1 MQPTRIQSL
10 FEGLKRG
17 PAPAQGRLGPP
28 NDRESASISPRML
41 DKSAP
46 LCGRVQKRAALIAY
60 ITAGD
65 PSPERTPEI
74 VAALERGGVDLIELG
89 VPFSDPI
96 ADGPV
101 IQRGADRA
109 LRAGTNVPKVLE
121 MAREIREHSQ
131 IPLLLFTYM
140 NPVLRY
146 GLEKLAADAKAA
158 GIDGCLLT
166 DLSVEEAGGYM
177 GAMRSA
183 GLDTVFLAAP
193 TSTDARLKL
202 AAQYSTGFV
211 YLVSRTGVTGERT
224 ALSDALEPL
233 IARTRAVT
241 DLPLAA
247 GFGISTP
254 QQAGVVAKMADG
266 VVVGSAI
273 VRMIEKNASS
283 FEKCEAEL
291 EAFARALRDG
301 MAAE

>member
-10 FEGLKRG
+10 FE
-17 PAPAQGRLGPP
+17 RLRSEP
-28 NDRESASISPRML
+28 
-41 DKSAP
+41 
-46 LCGRVQKRAALIAY
+46 RAALIAY

-65 PSPERTPEI
+65 PSPERTPRI
-74 VAALERGGVDLIELG
+74 VAALERGGADLIELG

-109 LRAGTNVPKVLE
+109 LRAGTTVPKVLE
-121 MAREIREHSQ
+121 MARKIREHSQ

-146 GLEKLAADAKAA
+146 GLEKLADDAKAA

-166 DLSVEEAGGYM
+166 DLSVEEAGSYM
-177 GAMRSA
+177 GVMRSA

-202 AAQYSTGFV
+202 AAQYSTGFI
-211 YLVSRTGVTGERT
+211 YLVSRTGVTGERA
-224 ALSDALEPL
+224 ALSEALEPL
-233 IARTRAVT
+233 ISRTRAVT
-241 DLPLAA
+241 NLPLAA

-254 QQAGVVAKMADG
+254 EQAGVVAKMADG

-283 FEKCEAEL
+283 FEKCDAEL
-291 EAFARALRDG
+291 EAFARSLRDK
-301 MAAE
+301 MSWRS